1 MAVEEEKEEEKEEE
15 EMRDETSAAHAPY
28 PVAAGKA
35 GLGAPDAE
43 ERRRAPLFLYNEQ
56 IAPTRD

>member
-1 MAVEEEKEEEKEEE
+1 MAVEEEKEEEE
-15 EMRDETSAAHAPY
+15 EMQDGTSAAHAPY

-43 ERRRAPLFLYNEQ
+43 ERRRAPFFLCNEQ
-56 IAPTRD
+56 IAPTRN